1 LSEDA
6 QHDRSERRSL
16 VRALSLAVLALAG
29 LVFVAST
36 PPASRDLVL
45 QLWQGLLDA
54 PAAVFFS
61 FLAVA
66 LLLPIPAS
74 VLYVAAGPI
83 FGVVPSLVWIAP
95 ALAVNALLV
104 HAIGTTAVRPRMIAW
119 IDRRGLRIPTLD
131 DPSDQLLFATVV
143 RVTPGIPYFV
153 QSWTIVLAG
162 IRRDVFVVISV
173 GIQMVYATG
182 FVLLGRSAFEGRT
195 GLAVTALAF
204 LLVAGLVA
212 RHVHRRLRDR
222 APALDEVRD

>member
-119 IDRRGLRIPTLD
+119 IDRRGLRIPTLY